1 MFGSLLFRKSYEKL
15 IPLIDFLDGISYEFY
30 IVHGLIINML
40 TKNIVKEYGVLL
52 YIVITVFI
60 SIVAAVGLNSMVK
73 KVNKIAV
80 CRLIKD

>member
-1 MFGSLLFRKSYEKL
+1 
-15 IPLIDFLDGISYEFY
+15 
-30 IVHGLIINML
+30 ML